1 MSDYNMSRDVQEL
14 ITGKVLKSCLIAL
27 DDLTNIIGINDA
39 SSLLLSLL
47 RNLLSL
53 PKKQCH
59 LSVDQYTEFFKTNF
73 HSKLNEKSHNEKLLF
88 QMTSI
93 EQNILKVIFNSQLR

>member
-53 PKKQCH
+53 PKK
-59 LSVDQYTEFFKTNF
+59 
-73 HSKLNEKSHNEKLLF
+73 
-88 QMTSI
+88 
-93 EQNILKVIFNSQLR
+93 